1 MLKLLKFLKKYWLF
15 AILTPLTMVLEVW
28 VDLKQPDLL
37 ARIVDEGVAKG
48 DMDVITGTGLL
59 MITLVLI
66 GGLAGI
72 SSAFFGSTASQSFG
86 RDLRN
91 AAFRKVMSL
100 SIEQT
105 DGFTTGSLVTRL
117 TNDVTAVQNM
127 VNMGL
132 RFFVR
137 APLTFI
143 GGIIMACLISW
154 KFGVIIAIAL
164 PIEGIVMFLVMRK
177 ATPLFSSVQKK
188 LDSVNSVVE
197 ENVNGTRVVKAYVRE
212 EHEKGRF
219 DKSNTEL
226 SDVNYK
232 VLMILAYVVPIMMI
246 IMNATIIAVI
256 AVGGYDVARGGEGAL
271 QVGQIMSGVTFVTMI
286 LSSLIMVGL
295 MFQQITRAMASA
307 KRINEVLDCIP
318 VISGGDDKGAERG
331 KGSVEFRNVSFHY
344 PGTVGMPVLSDI
356 DLDIKPGEYVA
367 ILGATG
373 SGKSTMVDLIT
384 RFYDATSGEIL
395 IDGKDVKEYDL
406 ETLRH
411 KIAFVLQKSELFAGT
426 IADNIRWGAP
436 EATDEEVR
444 EAARIAQA
452 DEFINEFNDG
462 YDTAVDQKGS
472 SLSGGQKQRI
482 SIARALV
489 RKPEIIIFD
498 DSTSALDIGTESRLR
513 GALRSSL
520 ADTTV
525 IMIAQRI
532 ASVMQA
538 DRIAVLENGVITAC
552 GTHKELMKTSAAYRD
567 IYDSQMRDGGE
578 SDE

>member
-1 MLKLLKFLKKYWLF
+1 MLKLLKYLKKYWFF
-15 AILTPLTMVLEVW
+15 AIMTPLTMVLEVW

-37 ARIVDEGVAKG
+37 SRIVDDGVQKG
-48 DMDVITGTGLL
+48 NIDLIKSTGLL
-59 MITLVLI
+59 MLGLVFL
-66 GGLAGI
+66 GGLAGL

-100 SIEQT
+100 SLEQA
-105 DGFTTGSLVTRL
+105 DDFTTGSLVTRL
-117 TNDVTAVQNM
+117 TNDITAVQNM

-143 GGIIMACLISW
+143 GGIIMALGISW
-154 KFGVIIAIAL
+154 KFGVVIAVAL
-164 PIEGIVMFLVMRK
+164 PIEGIIMFLVMRK
-177 ATPLFSSVQKK
+177 ATPLFTTVQQK
-188 LDSVNSVVE
+188 LDTVNSVVE
-197 ENVNGTRVVKAYVRE
+197 ENVNGVRVVKAYVRE

-219 DKSNTEL
+219 DKANTEL
-226 SDVNYK
+226 SNVNYR
-232 VLMILAYVVPIMMI
+232 VLMILAYIIPAMTI
-246 IMNATIIAVI
+246 IMNATVIAVI
-256 AVGGYDVARGGEGAL
+256 AVGGYDIGTVGTLE
-271 QVGQIMSGVTFVTMI
+271 VGQIMSGVTFVTMI
-286 LSSLIMVGL
+286 LSSLLMVGF

-318 VISGGDDKGAERG
+318 VISGGELKTEERG
-331 KGSVEFRNVSFHY
+331 EGSVVFKDVSFHY
-344 PGTVGMPVLSDI
+344 PGTVGRPVLCDI
-356 DLDIKPGEYVA
+356 DLDIKPGEYIA

-373 SGKSTMVDLIT
+373 SGKTSLVNLIT

-395 IDGKDVKEYDL
+395 VDGVDVKEYDL
-406 ETLRH
+406 ETLRS

-436 EATDEEVR
+436 NATDEEVR

-452 DEFINEFNDG
+452 DEFINGFVDG
-462 YDTAVDQKGS
+462 YDTVVDQKGS
-472 SLSGGQKQRI
+472 SLSGGQKQRV

-513 GALRSSL
+513 AALRTSL

-552 GTHKELMKTSAAYRD
+552 GTHKELMRTSAAYRD
-567 IYDSQMRDGGE
+567 IYDSQIRDGGE
-578 SDE
+578 TE

>member
-1 MLKLLKFLKKYWLF
+1 
-15 AILTPLTMVLEVW
+15 MVLEVW

-37 ARIVDEGVAKG
+37 SRIVDDGVQKG
-48 DMDVITGTGLL
+48 NIDLIKSTGLL
-59 MITLVLI
+59 MLGLVFL
-66 GGLAGI
+66 GGLAGL

-100 SIEQT
+100 SLEQA
-105 DGFTTGSLVTRL
+105 DDFTTGSLVTRL
-117 TNDVTAVQNM
+117 TNDITAVQNM

-143 GGIIMACLISW
+143 GGIIMALGISW
-154 KFGVIIAIAL
+154 KFGVVIAVAL
-164 PIEGIVMFLVMRK
+164 PIEGIIMFFVMRK
-177 ATPLFSSVQKK
+177 ATPLFTTVQQK
-188 LDSVNSVVE
+188 LDTVNSVVE
-197 ENVNGTRVVKAYVRE
+197 ENVNGVRVVKAYVRE

-219 DKSNTEL
+219 DKANTEL
-226 SDVNYK
+226 SNVNYR
-232 VLMILAYVVPIMMI
+232 VLMILAYIIPAMTI
-246 IMNATIIAVI
+246 IMNATVIAVI
-256 AVGGYDVARGGEGAL
+256 AVGGYDIGTVGTLE
-271 QVGQIMSGVTFVTMI
+271 VGQIMSGVTFVTMI
-286 LSSLIMVGL
+286 LSSLLMVGF

-318 VISGGDDKGAERG
+318 VIRGGELRTEERG
-331 KGSVEFRNVSFHY
+331 EGSVVFKDVSFHY
-344 PGTVGMPVLSDI
+344 PGTVGRPVLCDI
-356 DLDIKPGEYVA
+356 DLDIKPGEYIA

-373 SGKSTMVDLIT
+373 SGKTSLVNLIT

-395 IDGKDVKEYDL
+395 VDGVNVKEYDL
-406 ETLRH
+406 ETLRS

-426 IADNIRWGAP
+426 IAENIRWGAP
-436 EATDEEVR
+436 NATDEEVR

-452 DEFINEFNDG
+452 DEFINGFVDG
-462 YDTAVDQKGS
+462 YDTVVDQKGS
-472 SLSGGQKQRI
+472 SLSGGQKQRV

-513 GALRSSL
+513 AALRTSL

-552 GTHKELMKTSAAYRD
+552 GTHKELMRTSAAYRD
-567 IYDSQMRDGGE
+567 IYDSQIRDGGE
-578 SDE
+578 TE

>member
-1 MLKLLKFLKKYWLF
+1 MLKLLKYLKKYWFF
-15 AILTPLTMVLEVW
+15 ALMTPLTMVLEVW

-37 ARIVDEGVAKG
+37 SRIVDEGVKKG
-48 DMDVITGTGLL
+48 NIDLIKSTGLL
-59 MITLVLI
+59 MIGLVFL
-66 GGLAGI
+66 GGLAGL

-100 SIEQT
+100 SLEQA
-105 DGFTTGSLVTRL
+105 DDFTTGSLVTRL
-117 TNDVTAVQNM
+117 TNDITAVQNM

-143 GGIIMACLISW
+143 GGIIMALGISW
-154 KFGVIIAIAL
+154 KFGVVIAVAL
-164 PIEGIVMFLVMRK
+164 PIEGIIMFLVMRK
-177 ATPLFSSVQKK
+177 ATPLFTTVQQK
-188 LDSVNSVVE
+188 LDTVNSVVE
-197 ENVNGTRVVKAYVRE
+197 ENVNGVRVVKAYVRE

-219 DKSNTEL
+219 DKANAEL
-226 SDVNYK
+226 SGVNYR
-232 VLMILAYVVPIMMI
+232 VLMILAYIIPAMTI
-246 IMNATIIAVI
+246 IMNATVIAVI
-256 AVGGYDVARGGEGAL
+256 AVGGYDIGTVGTLE
-271 QVGQIMSGVTFVTMI
+271 VGQIMSGVTFVTMI
-286 LSSLIMVGL
+286 LSSLLMVGF

-307 KRINEVLDCIP
+307 KRINEVLDCTP
-318 VISGGDDKGAERG
+318 VIRGGELRTEERG
-331 KGSVEFRNVSFHY
+331 EGSVVFKDVSFHY
-344 PGTVGMPVLSDI
+344 PGTVGRPVLCDI
-356 DLDIKPGEYVA
+356 DLDIKPGEYIA

-373 SGKSTMVDLIT
+373 SGKTSLVNLIT

-395 IDGKDVKEYDL
+395 VDGVNVKEYDL
-406 ETLRH
+406 ETLRS

-426 IADNIRWGAP
+426 IAENIRWGAP
-436 EATDEEVR
+436 DATDDEVR
-444 EAARIAQA
+444 DAARIAQA
-452 DEFINEFNDG
+452 DEFITSFVDG
-462 YDTAVDQKGS
+462 YNTVVDQKGS
-472 SLSGGQKQRI
+472 SLSGGQKQRV

-513 GALRSSL
+513 AALRTSL

-552 GTHKELMKTSAAYRD
+552 GTHKELMRTSAAYRD
-567 IYDSQMRDGGE
+567 IYDSQIRDGGE
-578 SDE
+578 TDER

>member
-1 MLKLLKFLKKYWLF
+1 MLKLLQFLKKYWLF
-15 AILTPLTMVLEVW
+15 ALLTPLTMVLEVW
-28 VDLKQPDLL
+28 VDLKLPDLL
-37 ARIVDEGVAKG
+37 SRIVDDGVAVG
-48 DMDVITGTGLL
+48 DMDVILNTGLL
-59 MITLVLI
+59 MIGLVIL

-91 AAFRKVMSL
+91 ASFRKVMSL
-100 SIEQT
+100 SLEQT
-105 DGFTTGSLVTRL
+105 DGFSTGSLVTRL

-143 GGIIMACLISW
+143 GGIIMALSISW

-164 PIEGIVMFLVMRK
+164 PIEGTIMYLVMRR
-177 ATPLFSSVQKK
+177 ATPLFSQVQKK
-188 LDSVNSVVE
+188 LDAVNSVVE

-212 EHEKGRF
+212 EHEKSRF
-219 DKSNTEL
+219 DKTNTEL

-256 AVGGYDVARGGEGAL
+256 AVGGYDVGSVAGTL
-271 QVGQIMSGVTFVTMI
+271 KTGQIMSGVTFVTMI
-286 LSSLIMVGL
+286 LSSLIMVGF

-307 KRINEVLDCIP
+307 KRINEVLECVP
-318 VISGGDDKGAERG
+318 VINDGADDSETRG
-331 KGSVEFRNVSFHY
+331 EGSVEFKNVSFRY
-344 PGTVGMPVLSDI
+344 PGTVGQPVLSDI
-356 DLDIKPGEYVA
+356 DFKVEPGEYVA

-373 SGKSTMVDLIT
+373 SGKTTMVDLIT
-384 RFYDATSGEIL
+384 RFYDVTGGEIL
-395 IDGKDVKEYDL
+395 VDGVNVKEYKL
-406 ETLRH
+406 ETLRR

-444 EAARIAQA
+444 AAAVIAQA
-452 DEFINEFNDG
+452 DEFISEFKDG
-462 YDTAVDQKGS
+462 YETAVDQKGS
-472 SLSGGQKQRI
+472 SLSGGQKQRV

-498 DSTSALDIGTESRLR
+498 DSTSALDIGTEARLR
-513 GALRSSL
+513 TALRSSL

-552 GTHKELMKTSAAYRD
+552 GTHSELMKTSAAYRD

-578 SDE
+578 GDE

>member
-1 MLKLLKFLKKYWLF
+1 MLKLLKYLKKYWFF
-15 AILTPLTMVLEVW
+15 AIMTPLTMVLEVW

-37 ARIVDEGVAKG
+37 SRIVDDGVQKG
-48 DMDVITGTGLL
+48 NIDLIKSTGLL
-59 MITLVLI
+59 MLGLVFL
-66 GGLAGI
+66 GGLAGL

-100 SIEQT
+100 SLEQA
-105 DGFTTGSLVTRL
+105 DDFTTGSLVTRL
-117 TNDVTAVQNM
+117 TNDITAVQNM

-143 GGIIMACLISW
+143 GGIIMALGISW
-154 KFGVIIAIAL
+154 KFGVVIAVAL
-164 PIEGIVMFLVMRK
+164 PIEGIIMFFVMRK
-177 ATPLFSSVQKK
+177 ATPLFTTVQQK
-188 LDSVNSVVE
+188 LDTVNSVVE
-197 ENVNGTRVVKAYVRE
+197 ENVNGVRVVKAYVRE

-219 DKSNTEL
+219 DKANTEL
-226 SDVNYK
+226 SNVNYR
-232 VLMILAYVVPIMMI
+232 VLMILAYIIPAMTI
-246 IMNATIIAVI
+246 IMNATVIAVI
-256 AVGGYDVARGGEGAL
+256 AVGGYDIGTVGTLE
-271 QVGQIMSGVTFVTMI
+271 VGQIMSGVTFVTMI
-286 LSSLIMVGL
+286 LSSLLMVGF

-318 VISGGDDKGAERG
+318 VIRGGELRTEERG
-331 KGSVEFRNVSFHY
+331 EGSVVFKDVSFHY
-344 PGTVGMPVLSDI
+344 PGTVGRPVLCDI
-356 DLDIKPGEYVA
+356 DLDIKPGEYIA

-373 SGKSTMVDLIT
+373 SGKTSLVNLIT

-395 IDGKDVKEYDL
+395 VDGVDVKEYDL
-406 ETLRH
+406 ETLRS

-436 EATDEEVR
+436 NATDEEVR

-452 DEFINEFNDG
+452 DEFINGFVDG
-462 YDTAVDQKGS
+462 YDTVVDQKGA
-472 SLSGGQKQRI
+472 SLSGGQKQRV

-513 GALRSSL
+513 AALRTSL

-552 GTHKELMKTSAAYRD
+552 GTHKELMRTSAAYRD
-567 IYDSQMRDGGE
+567 IYDSQIRDGGE
-578 SDE
+578 TE

>member
-1 MLKLLKFLKKYWLF
+1 MLKLLKYLKKYWFF
-15 AILTPLTMVLEVW
+15 AIMTPLTMVLEVW

-37 ARIVDEGVAKG
+37 SRIVDDGVQKG
-48 DMDVITGTGLL
+48 NIDLIKSTGLL
-59 MITLVLI
+59 MLGLVFL
-66 GGLAGI
+66 GGLAGL

-100 SIEQT
+100 SLEQA
-105 DGFTTGSLVTRL
+105 DDFTTGSLVTRL
-117 TNDVTAVQNM
+117 TNDITAVQNM

-143 GGIIMACLISW
+143 GGIIMALGISW
-154 KFGVIIAIAL
+154 KFGVVIAVAL
-164 PIEGIVMFLVMRK
+164 PIEGIIMFFVMRK
-177 ATPLFSSVQKK
+177 ATPLFTTVQQK
-188 LDSVNSVVE
+188 LDTVNSVVE
-197 ENVNGTRVVKAYVRE
+197 ENVNGVRVVKAYVRE

-219 DKSNTEL
+219 DKANTEL
-226 SDVNYK
+226 SNVNYR
-232 VLMILAYVVPIMMI
+232 VLMILAYIIPAMTI
-246 IMNATIIAVI
+246 IMNATVIAVI
-256 AVGGYDVARGGEGAL
+256 AVGGYDIGTVGTLE
-271 QVGQIMSGVTFVTMI
+271 VGQIMSGVTFVTMI
-286 LSSLIMVGL
+286 LSSLLMVGF

-318 VISGGDDKGAERG
+318 VIRGGELKTEERG
-331 KGSVEFRNVSFHY
+331 EGSVVFKDVSFHY
-344 PGTVGMPVLSDI
+344 PGTVGRPVLCDI
-356 DLDIKPGEYVA
+356 DLDIKPGEYIA

-373 SGKSTMVDLIT
+373 SGKTSLVNLIT
-384 RFYDATSGEIL
+384 RFYDATSGEIFV
-395 IDGKDVKEYDL
+395 DGVDVKEYDL
-406 ETLRH
+406 ETLRS

-436 EATDEEVR
+436 NATDEEVR

-452 DEFINEFNDG
+452 DEFINGFVDG
-462 YDTAVDQKGS
+462 YDTVVDQKGS
-472 SLSGGQKQRI
+472 SLSGGQKQRV

-513 GALRSSL
+513 AALRTSL

-552 GTHKELMKTSAAYRD
+552 GTHKELMRTSAAYRD
-567 IYDSQMRDGGE
+567 IYDSQIRDGGE
-578 SDE
+578 TE

>member
-1 MLKLLKFLKKYWLF
+1 MLKLLKYLKKYWFF
-15 AILTPLTMVLEVW
+15 ALMTPLTMVLEVW

-37 ARIVDEGVAKG
+37 SRIVDEGVKKG
-48 DMDVITGTGLL
+48 NIDLIKSTGLL
-59 MITLVLI
+59 MIGLVFL
-66 GGLAGI
+66 GGLAGL

-100 SIEQT
+100 SLEQA
-105 DGFTTGSLVTRL
+105 DDFTTGSLVTRL
-117 TNDVTAVQNM
+117 TNDITAVQNM

-143 GGIIMACLISW
+143 GGIIMALGISW
-154 KFGVIIAIAL
+154 KFGVVIAVAL
-164 PIEGIVMFLVMRK
+164 PIEGIIMFLVMRK
-177 ATPLFSSVQKK
+177 ATPLFTTVQQK
-188 LDSVNSVVE
+188 LDTVNSVVE
-197 ENVNGTRVVKAYVRE
+197 ENVNGVRVVKAYVRE

-219 DKSNTEL
+219 DKANAEL
-226 SDVNYK
+226 SGVNYR
-232 VLMILAYVVPIMMI
+232 VLMILAYIIPAMTI
-246 IMNATIIAVI
+246 IMNATVIAVI
-256 AVGGYDVARGGEGAL
+256 AVGGYDIGTVGTLE
-271 QVGQIMSGVTFVTMI
+271 VGQIMSGVTFVTMI
-286 LSSLIMVGL
+286 LSSLLMVGF

-318 VISGGDDKGAERG
+318 VIRGGELRTEERG
-331 KGSVEFRNVSFHY
+331 EGSVVFKDVSFHY
-344 PGTVGMPVLSDI
+344 PGTVGRPVLCDI
-356 DLDIKPGEYVA
+356 DLDIKPGEYIA

-373 SGKSTMVDLIT
+373 SGKTSLVNLIT

-395 IDGKDVKEYDL
+395 VDGVNVKEYDL
-406 ETLRH
+406 ETLRS

-426 IADNIRWGAP
+426 IAENIRWGAP
-436 EATDEEVR
+436 DATDDEVR
-444 EAARIAQA
+444 DAARIAQA
-452 DEFINEFNDG
+452 DEFITSFVDG
-462 YDTAVDQKGS
+462 YNTVVDQKGS
-472 SLSGGQKQRI
+472 SLSGGQKQRV

-513 GALRSSL
+513 AALRTSL

-552 GTHKELMKTSAAYRD
+552 GTHKELMRTSAAYRD
-567 IYDSQMRDGGE
+567 IYDSQIRDGGE
-578 SDE
+578 TDER

>member
-1 MLKLLKFLKKYWLF
+1 MIKLLKYLKKYWLF
-15 AILTPLTMVLEVW
+15 ALLTPLTMVLEVW

-37 ARIVDEGVAKG
+37 SRIVDEGVAKG
-48 DMDVITGTGLL
+48 DMDVITKTGLL
-59 MITLVLI
+59 MIALVAL

-105 DGFTTGSLVTRL
+105 DSFTTGSLVTRL

-143 GGIIMACLISW
+143 GGIIMALSISW
-154 KFGVIIAIAL
+154 KFGVVIAIAL
-164 PIEGIVMFLVMRK
+164 PVEGLIMFLVMRK
-177 ATPLFSSVQKK
+177 ATPLFSVVQKK

-212 EHEKGRF
+212 EHEKTRF
-219 DKSNTEL
+219 DTANTEL
-226 SDVNYK
+226 SGVNYR
-232 VLMILAYVVPIMMI
+232 VLMILARVVPVMMI

-256 AVGGYDVARGGEGAL
+256 AVGGYDVGTVGTL
-271 QVGQIMSGVTFVTMI
+271 KVGQIMSGVTFVTMI
-286 LSSLIMVGL
+286 LSSLIMVGF

-307 KRINEVLDCIP
+307 KRINEVLDSVP
-318 VISGGDDKGAERG
+318 VINDGAGDVASSGSGR
-331 KGSVEFRNVSFHY
+331 VEFKNVSFHY
-344 PGTVGMPVLSDI
+344 PGTVGQPVLSHV
-356 DLDIKPGEYVA
+356 DLKIEPGEYIA

-373 SGKSTMVDLIT
+373 SGKTTLVDLIT
-384 RFYDATSGEIL
+384 RFYDTTEGEIL
-395 IDGKDVKEYDL
+395 VDGVDVKEYKL
-406 ETLRH
+406 ETLRK

-426 IADNIRWGAP
+426 IAENIRWGAP
-436 EATDEEVR
+436 DATDDEVR
-444 EAARIAQA
+444 AAASIAQA
-452 DEFINEFNDG
+452 DEFIKEFTEG

-513 GALRSSL
+513 TALRSSL

-538 DRIAVLENGVITAC
+538 DRIAVLENGVITAS

-567 IYDSQMRDGGE
+567 IYDSQIRDGGE
-578 SDE
+578 SDD

>member
-1 MLKLLKFLKKYWLF
+1 MLKLLKYLKKYWFF
-15 AILTPLTMVLEVW
+15 AIMTPLTMVLEVW

-37 ARIVDEGVAKG
+37 SRIVDDGVQKG
-48 DMDVITGTGLL
+48 NIDLIKSTGLL
-59 MITLVLI
+59 MLGLVFL
-66 GGLAGI
+66 GGLAGL

-100 SIEQT
+100 SLEQA
-105 DGFTTGSLVTRL
+105 DDFTTGSLVTRL
-117 TNDVTAVQNM
+117 TNDITAVQNM

-143 GGIIMACLISW
+143 GGIIMALGISW
-154 KFGVIIAIAL
+154 KFGVVIAVAL
-164 PIEGIVMFLVMRK
+164 PIEGIIMFFVMRK
-177 ATPLFSSVQKK
+177 ATPLFTTVQQK
-188 LDSVNSVVE
+188 LDTVNSVVE
-197 ENVNGTRVVKAYVRE
+197 ENVNGVRVVKAYVRE

-219 DKSNTEL
+219 DKANTEL
-226 SDVNYK
+226 SNVNYR
-232 VLMILAYVVPIMMI
+232 VLMILAYIIPAMTI
-246 IMNATIIAVI
+246 IMNATVIAVI
-256 AVGGYDVARGGEGAL
+256 AVGGYDIGTVGTLE
-271 QVGQIMSGVTFVTMI
+271 VGQIMSGVTFVTMI
-286 LSSLIMVGL
+286 LSSLLMVGF

-318 VISGGDDKGAERG
+318 VIRGGELRTEERG
-331 KGSVEFRNVSFHY
+331 EGSVVFKDVSFHY
-344 PGTVGMPVLSDI
+344 PGTVGRPVLCDI
-356 DLDIKPGEYVA
+356 DLDIKPGEYIA

-373 SGKSTMVDLIT
+373 SGKTSLVNLVT
-384 RFYDATSGEIL
+384 RFYDATSGEIFV
-395 IDGKDVKEYDL
+395 DGVDVKEYDL
-406 ETLRH
+406 ETLRS

-436 EATDEEVR
+436 NATDEEVR

-452 DEFINEFNDG
+452 DEFINGFVDG
-462 YDTAVDQKGS
+462 YDTVVDQKGA
-472 SLSGGQKQRI
+472 SLSGGQKQRV

-513 GALRSSL
+513 AALRTSL

-552 GTHKELMKTSAAYRD
+552 GTHKELMRTSAAYRD
-567 IYDSQMRDGGE
+567 IYDSQIRDGGE
-578 SDE
+578 TE

>member
-1 MLKLLKFLKKYWLF
+1 
-15 AILTPLTMVLEVW
+15 MVLEVW

-37 ARIVDEGVAKG
+37 SRIVDDGVQKG
-48 DMDVITGTGLL
+48 NIDLIKSTGLL
-59 MITLVLI
+59 MLGLVFL
-66 GGLAGI
+66 GGLAGL

-100 SIEQT
+100 SLEQA
-105 DGFTTGSLVTRL
+105 DDFTTGSLVTRL
-117 TNDVTAVQNM
+117 TNDITAVQNM

-143 GGIIMACLISW
+143 GGIIMALGISW
-154 KFGVIIAIAL
+154 KFGVVIAVAL
-164 PIEGIVMFLVMRK
+164 PIEGIIMFFVMRK
-177 ATPLFSSVQKK
+177 ATPLFTTVQQK
-188 LDSVNSVVE
+188 LDTVNSVVE
-197 ENVNGTRVVKAYVRE
+197 ENVNGVRVVKAYVRE

-219 DKSNTEL
+219 DKANTEL
-226 SDVNYK
+226 SNVNYR
-232 VLMILAYVVPIMMI
+232 VLMILAYIIPAMTI
-246 IMNATIIAVI
+246 IMTATVIAVI
-256 AVGGYDVARGGEGAL
+256 AVGGYDIGTVGTLE
-271 QVGQIMSGVTFVTMI
+271 VGQIMSGVTFVTMI
-286 LSSLIMVGL
+286 LSSLLMVGF

-318 VISGGDDKGAERG
+318 VIRGGELRTEERG
-331 KGSVEFRNVSFHY
+331 EGSVVFKDVSFHY
-344 PGTVGMPVLSDI
+344 PGTVGRPVLCDI
-356 DLDIKPGEYVA
+356 DLDIKPGEYIA

-373 SGKSTMVDLIT
+373 SGKTSLVNLIT

-395 IDGKDVKEYDL
+395 VDGVNVKEYDL
-406 ETLRH
+406 ETLRS

-426 IADNIRWGAP
+426 IAENIRWGAP
-436 EATDEEVR
+436 DATDDEVR
-444 EAARIAQA
+444 EAAHIAQA
-452 DEFINEFNDG
+452 DEFINGFVDG
-462 YDTAVDQKGS
+462 YDTVVDQKGS
-472 SLSGGQKQRI
+472 SLSGGQKQRV

-513 GALRSSL
+513 AALRTSL

-552 GTHKELMKTSAAYRD
+552 GTHKELMRTSAAYRD
-567 IYDSQMRDGGE
+567 IYDSQIRDGGE
-578 SDE
+578 TE

>member
-1 MLKLLKFLKKYWLF
+1 
-15 AILTPLTMVLEVW
+15 MVLEVW

-37 ARIVDEGVAKG
+37 SRIVDEGVKKG
-48 DMDVITGTGLL
+48 NIDLIKSTGLL
-59 MITLVLI
+59 MIGLVFL
-66 GGLAGI
+66 GGLAGL

-91 AAFRKVMSL
+91 ASFRKVMSL
-100 SIEQT
+100 SLEQA
-105 DGFTTGSLVTRL
+105 DDFTTGSLVTRL
-117 TNDVTAVQNM
+117 TNDITTVQNM

-143 GGIIMACLISW
+143 GGIIMALGISW
-154 KFGVIIAIAL
+154 KFGVVIAVAL
-164 PIEGIVMFLVMRK
+164 PIEGIIMFLVMRK
-177 ATPLFSSVQKK
+177 ATPLFTTVQQK
-188 LDSVNSVVE
+188 LDTVNSVVE
-197 ENVNGTRVVKAYVRE
+197 ENVNGVRVVKAYVRE

-219 DKSNTEL
+219 DKANAEL
-226 SDVNYK
+226 SGVNYR
-232 VLMILAYVVPIMMI
+232 VLMILAYIIPAMTI
-246 IMNATIIAVI
+246 IMNATVIAVI
-256 AVGGYDVARGGEGAL
+256 AVGGYDIGTVGTLE
-271 QVGQIMSGVTFVTMI
+271 VGQIMSGVTFVTMI
-286 LSSLIMVGL
+286 LSSLLMVGF

-318 VISGGDDKGAERG
+318 VIRGGELRTEERG
-331 KGSVEFRNVSFHY
+331 EGSVVFKDVSFHY
-344 PGTVGMPVLSDI
+344 PGTVGRPVLCDI
-356 DLDIKPGEYVA
+356 DLDIKPGEYIA

-373 SGKSTMVDLIT
+373 SGKTSLVNLIT

-395 IDGKDVKEYDL
+395 VDGVNVKEYDL
-406 ETLRH
+406 ETLRS

-426 IADNIRWGAP
+426 IAENIRWGAP
-436 EATDEEVR
+436 DATDDEVR
-444 EAARIAQA
+444 NAARIAQA
-452 DEFINEFNDG
+452 DEFITSFVDG
-462 YDTAVDQKGS
+462 YNTVVDQKGS
-472 SLSGGQKQRI
+472 SLSGGQKQRV

-513 GALRSSL
+513 AALRTSL

-552 GTHKELMKTSAAYRD
+552 GTHKELMRTSAAYRD
-567 IYDSQMRDGGE
+567 IYDSQIRDGGE
-578 SDE
+578 TDER

>member
-1 MLKLLKFLKKYWLF
+1 
-15 AILTPLTMVLEVW
+15 MVLEVW

-37 ARIVDEGVAKG
+37 SRIVDDGVQKG
-48 DMDVITGTGLL
+48 NIDLIKSTGLL
-59 MITLVLI
+59 MLGLVFL
-66 GGLAGI
+66 GGLAGL

-100 SIEQT
+100 SLEQA
-105 DGFTTGSLVTRL
+105 DDFTTGSLVTRL
-117 TNDVTAVQNM
+117 TNDITAVQNM

-143 GGIIMACLISW
+143 GGIIMALGISW
-154 KFGVIIAIAL
+154 KFGVVIAVAL
-164 PIEGIVMFLVMRK
+164 PIEGIIMFFVMRK
-177 ATPLFSSVQKK
+177 ATPLFTTVQQK
-188 LDSVNSVVE
+188 LDTVNSVVE
-197 ENVNGTRVVKAYVRE
+197 ENVNGVRVVKAYVRE

-219 DKSNTEL
+219 DKANTEL
-226 SDVNYK
+226 SNVNYR
-232 VLMILAYVVPIMMI
+232 VLMILAYIIPAMTI
-246 IMNATIIAVI
+246 IMNATVIAVI
-256 AVGGYDVARGGEGAL
+256 AVGGYDIGTVGTLE
-271 QVGQIMSGVTFVTMI
+271 VGQIMSGVTFVTMI
-286 LSSLIMVGL
+286 LSSLLMVGF

-318 VISGGDDKGAERG
+318 VIRGGELKTEERG
-331 KGSVEFRNVSFHY
+331 EGSVVFKDVSFHY
-344 PGTVGMPVLSDI
+344 PGTVGRPVLCDI
-356 DLDIKPGEYVA
+356 DLDIKPGEYIA

-373 SGKSTMVDLIT
+373 SGKTSLVNLIT

-395 IDGKDVKEYDL
+395 VDGVNVKEYDL
-406 ETLRH
+406 ETLRS

-426 IADNIRWGAP
+426 IAENIRWGAP
-436 EATDEEVR
+436 DATDDEVR

-452 DEFINEFNDG
+452 DEFINGFVDG
-462 YDTAVDQKGS
+462 YDTVVDQKGS
-472 SLSGGQKQRI
+472 SLSGGQKQRV

-513 GALRSSL
+513 AALRTSL

-552 GTHKELMKTSAAYRD
+552 GTHKELMRTSAAYRD
-567 IYDSQMRDGGE
+567 IYDSQIRDGGE
-578 SDE
+578 TE

>member
-1 MLKLLKFLKKYWLF
+1 MLKLLKYLKKYWFF
-15 AILTPLTMVLEVW
+15 AIMTPLTMVLEVW

-37 ARIVDEGVAKG
+37 SRIVDDGVQKG
-48 DMDVITGTGLL
+48 NIDLIKSTGLL
-59 MITLVLI
+59 MLGLVFL
-66 GGLAGI
+66 GGLAGL

-100 SIEQT
+100 SLEQA
-105 DGFTTGSLVTRL
+105 DDFTTGSLVTRL
-117 TNDVTAVQNM
+117 TNDITAVQNM

-143 GGIIMACLISW
+143 GGIIMALGISW
-154 KFGVIIAIAL
+154 KFGVVIAVAL
-164 PIEGIVMFLVMRK
+164 PIEGIIMFFVMRK
-177 ATPLFSSVQKK
+177 ATPLFTTVQQK
-188 LDSVNSVVE
+188 LDTVNSVVE
-197 ENVNGTRVVKAYVRE
+197 ENVNGVRVVKAYVRE

-219 DKSNTEL
+219 DKANTEL
-226 SDVNYK
+226 SNVNYR
-232 VLMILAYVVPIMMI
+232 VLMILAYIIPAMTI
-246 IMNATIIAVI
+246 IMTATVIAVI
-256 AVGGYDVARGGEGAL
+256 AVGGYDIGTVGTLE
-271 QVGQIMSGVTFVTMI
+271 VGQIMSGVTFVTMI
-286 LSSLIMVGL
+286 LSSLLMVGF

-318 VISGGDDKGAERG
+318 VIRGGELRTEERG
-331 KGSVEFRNVSFHY
+331 EGSVVFKDVSFHY
-344 PGTVGMPVLSDI
+344 PGTVGRPVLCDI
-356 DLDIKPGEYVA
+356 DLDIKPGEYIA

-373 SGKSTMVDLIT
+373 SGKTSLVNLIT

-395 IDGKDVKEYDL
+395 VDGVNVKEYDL
-406 ETLRH
+406 ETLRS

-426 IADNIRWGAP
+426 IAENIRWGAP
-436 EATDEEVR
+436 NATDEEVR

-452 DEFINEFNDG
+452 DEFINGFVDG
-462 YDTAVDQKGS
+462 YDTVVDQKGS
-472 SLSGGQKQRI
+472 SLSGGQKQRV

-513 GALRSSL
+513 AALRTSL

-552 GTHKELMKTSAAYRD
+552 GTHKELMRTSAAYRD
-567 IYDSQMRDGGE
+567 IYDSQIRDGGE
-578 SDE
+578 TE

>member
-1 MLKLLKFLKKYWLF
+1 MIKLLKYLKKYWLF
-15 AILTPLTMVLEVW
+15 ALLTPLTMVLEVW

-37 ARIVDEGVAKG
+37 SRIVDEGVAKG
-48 DMDVITGTGLL
+48 DMDVITKTGLL
-59 MITLVLI
+59 MIALVAL

-105 DGFTTGSLVTRL
+105 DSFTTGSLVTRL

-143 GGIIMACLISW
+143 GGIIMALSISW
-154 KFGVIIAIAL
+154 KFGVVIAIAL
-164 PIEGIVMFLVMRK
+164 PVEGLIMFLVMRK
-177 ATPLFSSVQKK
+177 ATPLFSVVQKK

-212 EHEKGRF
+212 EHEKTRF
-219 DKSNTEL
+219 DTANTEL
-226 SDVNYK
+226 SGVNYR
-232 VLMILAYVVPIMMI
+232 VLMILARVVPVMMI

-256 AVGGYDVARGGEGAL
+256 AVGGYDVGTVGTL
-271 QVGQIMSGVTFVTMI
+271 KVGQIMSGVTFVTMI
-286 LSSLIMVGL
+286 LSSLIMVGF

-307 KRINEVLDCIP
+307 KRINEVLDSIP
-318 VISGGDDKGAERG
+318 VINDGAGAENAS
-331 KGSVEFRNVSFHY
+331 GSGCVEFKDVSFHY
-344 PGTVGMPVLSDI
+344 PGTVGQPVLSHV
-356 DLDIKPGEYVA
+356 DLKIEPGEYIA

-373 SGKSTMVDLIT
+373 SGKTTLVDLIT
-384 RFYDATSGEIL
+384 RFYDTTEGEIL
-395 IDGKDVKEYDL
+395 VDGVDVREYKL
-406 ETLRH
+406 ETLRK

-426 IADNIRWGAP
+426 IAENIRWGAP
-436 EATDEEVR
+436 DATDDEVR
-444 EAARIAQA
+444 AAASIAQA
-452 DEFINEFNDG
+452 DEFIKEFTEG
-462 YDTAVDQKGS
+462 YGTAVDQKGS

-513 GALRSSL
+513 TALRSSL

-567 IYDSQMRDGGE
+567 IYDSQIRDGGE
-578 SDE
+578 SDD

>member
-1 MLKLLKFLKKYWLF
+1 MLKLLKYLKKYWFF
-15 AILTPLTMVLEVW
+15 AIMTPLTMVLEVW

-37 ARIVDEGVAKG
+37 SRIVDDGVQKG
-48 DMDVITGTGLL
+48 NIDLIKSTGLL
-59 MITLVLI
+59 MLGLVFL
-66 GGLAGI
+66 GGLAGL

-100 SIEQT
+100 SLEQA
-105 DGFTTGSLVTRL
+105 DDFTTGSLVTRL
-117 TNDVTAVQNM
+117 TNDITAVQNM

-143 GGIIMACLISW
+143 GGIIMALGISW
-154 KFGVIIAIAL
+154 KFGVVIAVAL
-164 PIEGIVMFLVMRK
+164 PIEGIIMFFVMRK
-177 ATPLFSSVQKK
+177 ATPLFTTVQQK
-188 LDSVNSVVE
+188 LDTVNSVVE
-197 ENVNGTRVVKAYVRE
+197 ENVNGVRVVKAYVRE

-219 DKSNTEL
+219 DKANTEL
-226 SDVNYK
+226 SNVNYR
-232 VLMILAYVVPIMMI
+232 VLMILAYIIPAMTI
-246 IMNATIIAVI
+246 IMNATVIAVI
-256 AVGGYDVARGGEGAL
+256 AVGGYDIGTVGTLE
-271 QVGQIMSGVTFVTMI
+271 VGQIMSGVTFVTMI
-286 LSSLIMVGL
+286 LSSLLMVGF

-318 VISGGDDKGAERG
+318 VIRGGELKTEERG
-331 KGSVEFRNVSFHY
+331 EGSVVFKDVSFHY
-344 PGTVGMPVLSDI
+344 PGTVGRPVLCDI
-356 DLDIKPGEYVA
+356 DLDIKPGEYIA

-373 SGKSTMVDLIT
+373 SGKTSLVNLIT
-384 RFYDATSGEIL
+384 RFYDATSGEIFV
-395 IDGKDVKEYDL
+395 DGMDVKEYDL
-406 ETLRH
+406 ETLRS

-436 EATDEEVR
+436 NATDEEVR

-452 DEFINEFNDG
+452 DEFIHGFVDG
-462 YDTAVDQKGS
+462 YDTVVDQKGS
-472 SLSGGQKQRI
+472 SLSGGQKQRV

-513 GALRSSL
+513 AALRTSL

-552 GTHKELMKTSAAYRD
+552 GTHKELMRTSAAYRD
-567 IYDSQMRDGGE
+567 IYDSQIRDGGE
-578 SDE
+578 TE

>member
-1 MLKLLKFLKKYWLF
+1 MLKLLKYLKKYWFF
-15 AILTPLTMVLEVW
+15 AIMTPLTMVLEVW

-37 ARIVDEGVAKG
+37 SRIVDDGVQKG
-48 DMDVITGTGLL
+48 NIDLIKSTGLL
-59 MITLVLI
+59 MLGLVFL
-66 GGLAGI
+66 GGLAGL

-100 SIEQT
+100 SLEQA
-105 DGFTTGSLVTRL
+105 DDFTTGSLVTRL
-117 TNDVTAVQNM
+117 TNDITAVQNM

-143 GGIIMACLISW
+143 GGIIMALGISW
-154 KFGVIIAIAL
+154 KFGVVIAVAL
-164 PIEGIVMFLVMRK
+164 PIEGIIMFFVMRK
-177 ATPLFSSVQKK
+177 ATPLFTTVQQK
-188 LDSVNSVVE
+188 LDTVNSVVE
-197 ENVNGTRVVKAYVRE
+197 ENVNGVRVVKAYVRE

-219 DKSNTEL
+219 DKANTEL
-226 SDVNYK
+226 SNVNYR
-232 VLMILAYVVPIMMI
+232 VLMILAYIIPAMTI
-246 IMNATIIAVI
+246 IMNATVIAVI
-256 AVGGYDVARGGEGAL
+256 AVGGYDIGTVGTLE
-271 QVGQIMSGVTFVTMI
+271 VGQIMSGVTFVTMI
-286 LSSLIMVGL
+286 LSSLLMVGF

-318 VISGGDDKGAERG
+318 VINGGELKTEERG
-331 KGSVEFRNVSFHY
+331 EGSVVFKDVSFHY
-344 PGTVGMPVLSDI
+344 PGTVGRPVLCDI
-356 DLDIKPGEYVA
+356 DLDIKPGEYIA

-373 SGKSTMVDLIT
+373 SGKTSLVNLIT
-384 RFYDATSGEIL
+384 RFYDATSGEIFV
-395 IDGKDVKEYDL
+395 DGVDVKEYDL
-406 ETLRH
+406 ETLRS

-436 EATDEEVR
+436 NATDEEVR

-452 DEFINEFNDG
+452 DEFINGFVDG
-462 YDTAVDQKGS
+462 YDTAVDQKGA
-472 SLSGGQKQRI
+472 SLSGGQKQRV

-513 GALRSSL
+513 AALRTSL

-552 GTHKELMKTSAAYRD
+552 DTHKELMRTSAAYRD
-567 IYDSQMRDGGE
+567 IYDSQIRDGGE
-578 SDE
+578 TE

>member
-1 MLKLLKFLKKYWLF
+1 MLKLLKYLKKYWFF
-15 AILTPLTMVLEVW
+15 ALMTPLTMVLEVW

-37 ARIVDEGVAKG
+37 SRIVDEGVKKG
-48 DMDVITGTGLL
+48 NIDLIKSTGLL
-59 MITLVLI
+59 MIGLVFL
-66 GGLAGI
+66 GGLAGL

-91 AAFRKVMSL
+91 ASFRKVMSL
-100 SIEQT
+100 SLEQA
-105 DGFTTGSLVTRL
+105 DDFTTGSLVTRL
-117 TNDVTAVQNM
+117 TNDITTVQNM

-143 GGIIMACLISW
+143 GGIIMALGISW
-154 KFGVIIAIAL
+154 KFGVVIAVAL
-164 PIEGIVMFLVMRK
+164 PIEGIIMFLVMRK
-177 ATPLFSSVQKK
+177 ATPLFTTVQQK
-188 LDSVNSVVE
+188 LDTVNSVVE
-197 ENVNGTRVVKAYVRE
+197 ENVNGVRVVKAYVRE

-219 DKSNTEL
+219 DKANAEL
-226 SDVNYK
+226 SGVNYR
-232 VLMILAYVVPIMMI
+232 VLMILAYIIPAMTI
-246 IMNATIIAVI
+246 IMNATVIAVI
-256 AVGGYDVARGGEGAL
+256 AVGGYDIGTVGTLE
-271 QVGQIMSGVTFVTMI
+271 VGQIMSGVTFVTMI
-286 LSSLIMVGL
+286 LSSLLMVGF

-318 VISGGDDKGAERG
+318 VIRGGELRTEERG
-331 KGSVEFRNVSFHY
+331 EGSVVFKDVSFHY
-344 PGTVGMPVLSDI
+344 PGTVGRPVLCDI
-356 DLDIKPGEYVA
+356 DLDIKPGEYIA

-373 SGKSTMVDLIT
+373 SGKTSLVNLIT

-395 IDGKDVKEYDL
+395 VDGVNVKEYDL
-406 ETLRH
+406 ETLRS

-426 IADNIRWGAP
+426 IAENIRWGAP
-436 EATDEEVR
+436 DATDDEVR
-444 EAARIAQA
+444 NAARIAQA
-452 DEFINEFNDG
+452 DEFITSFVDG
-462 YDTAVDQKGS
+462 YNTVVDQKGS
-472 SLSGGQKQRI
+472 SLSGGQKQRV

-513 GALRSSL
+513 AALRTSL

-552 GTHKELMKTSAAYRD
+552 GTHKELMRTSAAYRD
-567 IYDSQMRDGGE
+567 IYDSQIRDGGE
-578 SDE
+578 TDER

>member
-1 MLKLLKFLKKYWLF
+1 
-15 AILTPLTMVLEVW
+15 MVLEVW

-37 ARIVDEGVAKG
+37 SRIVDDGVQKG
-48 DMDVITGTGLL
+48 NIDLIKSTGLL
-59 MITLVLI
+59 MLGLVFL
-66 GGLAGI
+66 GGLAGL

-100 SIEQT
+100 SLEQA
-105 DGFTTGSLVTRL
+105 DDFTTGSLVTRL
-117 TNDVTAVQNM
+117 TNDITAVQNM

-143 GGIIMACLISW
+143 GGIIMALGISW
-154 KFGVIIAIAL
+154 KFGVVIAVAL
-164 PIEGIVMFLVMRK
+164 PIEGIIMFFVMRK
-177 ATPLFSSVQKK
+177 ATPLFTTVQQK
-188 LDSVNSVVE
+188 LDTVNSVVE
-197 ENVNGTRVVKAYVRE
+197 ENVNGVRVVKAYVRE

-219 DKSNTEL
+219 DKANTEL
-226 SDVNYK
+226 SNVNYR
-232 VLMILAYVVPIMMI
+232 VLMILAYIIPAMTI
-246 IMNATIIAVI
+246 IMNATVIAVI
-256 AVGGYDVARGGEGAL
+256 AVGGYDIGTVGTLE
-271 QVGQIMSGVTFVTMI
+271 VGQIMSGVTFVTMI
-286 LSSLIMVGL
+286 LSSLLMVGF

-318 VISGGDDKGAERG
+318 VIRGGELKTEERG
-331 KGSVEFRNVSFHY
+331 EGSVVFKDVSFHY
-344 PGTVGMPVLSDI
+344 PGTVGRPVLCDI
-356 DLDIKPGEYVA
+356 DLDIKPGEYIA

-373 SGKSTMVDLIT
+373 SGKTSLVNLIT
-384 RFYDATSGEIL
+384 RFYDATSGEIFV
-395 IDGKDVKEYDL
+395 DGVDVKEYDL
-406 ETLRH
+406 ETLRS

-436 EATDEEVR
+436 NATDEEVR

-452 DEFINEFNDG
+452 DEFIHGFVDG
-462 YDTAVDQKGS
+462 YDTVVDQKGS
-472 SLSGGQKQRI
+472 SLSGGQKQRV

-513 GALRSSL
+513 AALRTSL

-552 GTHKELMKTSAAYRD
+552 GTHKELMRTSAAYRD
-567 IYDSQMRDGGE
+567 IYDSQIRDGGE
-578 SDE
+578 TE

>member
-59 MITLVLI
+59 MIILVII

-143 GGIIMACLISW
+143 GGIIMALSISW

-164 PIEGIVMFLVMRK
+164 PIEGIVMCLVMRR
-177 ATPLFSSVQKK
+177 ATPLFSVVQKK

-212 EHEKGRF
+212 EHEKRRF
-219 DKSNTEL
+219 DRSNTEL

-232 VLMILAYVVPIMMI
+232 VLMILAYVVPVMMI

-286 LSSLIMVGL
+286 LSSLIMVGF

-307 KRINEVLDCIP
+307 KRINEVLDSIP
-318 VISGGDDKGAERG
+318 VINGGDDNNAERG
-331 KGSVEFRNVSFHY
+331 EGSVEFRDVSFHY

-356 DLDIKPGEYVA
+356 DLKVKPGEYVA

-384 RFYDATSGEIL
+384 RFYDATSGEIFV
-395 IDGKDVKEYDL
+395 DGKNVKEYDL

-426 IADNIRWGAP
+426 IADNIRWDAP
-436 EATDEEVR
+436 GATDEEVR

-462 YDTAVDQKGS
+462 YDTTVDQKGS

-513 GALRSSL
+513 GALRTSL

>member
-1 MLKLLKFLKKYWLF
+1 MIKLLKYLKKYWLF
-15 AILTPLTMVLEVW
+15 ALLTPLTMVLEVW

-37 ARIVDEGVAKG
+37 SRIVDEGVAKG
-48 DMDVITGTGLL
+48 DMDVITKTGLL
-59 MITLVLI
+59 MIALVAL

-105 DGFTTGSLVTRL
+105 DSFTTGSLVTRL

-143 GGIIMACLISW
+143 GGIIMALSISW
-154 KFGVIIAIAL
+154 KFGVVIAIAL
-164 PIEGIVMFLVMRK
+164 PIEGIIMYLVMRK
-177 ATPLFSSVQKK
+177 ATPLFSMVQKK

-212 EHEKGRF
+212 EHEKSRF
-219 DKSNTEL
+219 DIANTEL
-226 SDVNYK
+226 SDVNYR
-232 VLMILAYVVPIMMI
+232 VLMILAHVVPVMMI

-256 AVGGYDVARGGEGAL
+256 AVGGYDVGTVGTL
-271 QVGQIMSGVTFVTMI
+271 KVGQIMSGVTFVTMI
-286 LSSLIMVGL
+286 LSSLIMVGF

-307 KRINEVLDCIP
+307 KRINEVLDSVP
-318 VISGGDDKGAERG
+318 VITDGAGTETSSGSGC
-331 KGSVEFRNVSFHY
+331 VEFKNVSFHY
-344 PGTVGMPVLSDI
+344 PGTVGQPVLSHV
-356 DLDIKPGEYVA
+356 DLRVEPGEYIA

-373 SGKSTMVDLIT
+373 SGKSTLVDLIT
-384 RFYDATSGEIL
+384 RFYDATEGEIL
-395 IDGKDVKEYDL
+395 VDGVDVREYKL
-406 ETLRH
+406 ETLRK

-426 IADNIRWGAP
+426 IAVNIRWGAP
-436 EATDEEVR
+436 DATDEEVR
-444 EAARIAQA
+444 AAASIAQA
-452 DEFINEFNDG
+452 DEFINEFNEG
-462 YDTAVDQKGS
+462 YETAVDQKGS

-513 GALRSSL
+513 TALRSSL

-567 IYDSQMRDGGE
+567 IYDSQIRDGGE

>member
-1 MLKLLKFLKKYWLF
+1 MLKLLKYLKKYWFF
-15 AILTPLTMVLEVW
+15 AIMTPLTMVLEVW

-37 ARIVDEGVAKG
+37 SRIVDDGVQKG
-48 DMDVITGTGLL
+48 NIDLIKSTGLL
-59 MITLVLI
+59 MLGLVFL
-66 GGLAGI
+66 GGLAGL

-100 SIEQT
+100 SLEQA
-105 DGFTTGSLVTRL
+105 DDFTTGSLVTRL
-117 TNDVTAVQNM
+117 TNDITAVQNM

-143 GGIIMACLISW
+143 GGIIMALGISW
-154 KFGVIIAIAL
+154 KFGVVIAVAL
-164 PIEGIVMFLVMRK
+164 PIEGIIMFFVMRK
-177 ATPLFSSVQKK
+177 ATPLFTTVQQK
-188 LDSVNSVVE
+188 LDTVNSVVE
-197 ENVNGTRVVKAYVRE
+197 ENVNGVRVVKAYVRE

-219 DKSNTEL
+219 DKANTEL
-226 SDVNYK
+226 SNVNYR
-232 VLMILAYVVPIMMI
+232 VLMILAYIIPAMTI
-246 IMNATIIAVI
+246 IMNATVIAVI
-256 AVGGYDVARGGEGAL
+256 AVGGYDIGTVGTLE
-271 QVGQIMSGVTFVTMI
+271 VGQIMSGVTFVTMI
-286 LSSLIMVGL
+286 LSSLLMVGF

-318 VISGGDDKGAERG
+318 VIRGGELKTEERG
-331 KGSVEFRNVSFHY
+331 EGSVVFKDVSFHY
-344 PGTVGMPVLSDI
+344 PGTVGRPVLCDI
-356 DLDIKPGEYVA
+356 DLDIKPGEYIA

-373 SGKSTMVDLIT
+373 SGKTSLVNLIT
-384 RFYDATSGEIL
+384 RFYDATSGEIFV
-395 IDGKDVKEYDL
+395 DGVDVKEYDL
-406 ETLRH
+406 ETLRS

-436 EATDEEVR
+436 NATDEEVR

-452 DEFINEFNDG
+452 DEFIHGFVDG
-462 YDTAVDQKGS
+462 YDTVVDQKGS
-472 SLSGGQKQRI
+472 SLSGGQKQRV

-513 GALRSSL
+513 AALRTSL

-552 GTHKELMKTSAAYRD
+552 GTHKELMRTSAAYRD
-567 IYDSQMRDGGE
+567 IYDSQIRDGGE
-578 SDE
+578 TE